1 MFVHPELGYFDER
14 EDLTAAKLY
23 APSRLAIGKARGLP
37 PIAFRSKVFADLE
50 DEKIWTRS
58 WVFVGALDQ
67 IPESGDLLPYT
78 IGHHGLHVQ
87 RTTGGDLVGRFNKAQ
102 HGGCRAVPAQCQTG
116 IKTKC
121 SFTSC
126 GYSRDRDVIPS
137 SELGEDTPAMRQYLG
152 EQPDRL
158 LSARVESFGPFVHA
172 SLDRAAPSLEAELGP
187 VAEHMA
193 PYVKA
198 KLRGVAG
205 FWAEHQCNWKLAGRA
220 FMDQAEV
227 PHMAPVA
234 AKRGAKPKSAA
245 VAHGARFVAREIG
258 LSGVEGDL
266 PVLATLDEKARMG
279 ATLIWSFPN
288 LLIAAL
294 PDHVVTIGLQPTSF
308 SSTMHRVRLY
318 VGFGAKG
325 VTAEHPGIIKR
336 LDFWRALLARIGER
350 SKAEQLETMRWGT
363 PSLPATAGKKRP
375 IETSDYGYHFQR
387 FLIDRLLAEH
397 DYYWAGPLT
406 DARIGHGP

>member
-23 APSRLAIGKARGLP
+23 APSRLSFGKARCLP

-78 IGHHGLHVQ
+78 VGHHGLHVQ
-87 RTTGGDLVGRFNKAQ
+87 RTTSGELVSRFNKAQ

-158 LSARVESFGPFVHA
+158 IPARVERHGPFVHVN
-172 SLDRAAPSLEAELGP
+172 LDRAAPSLETELGA
-187 VAEHMA
+187 VAEHLA
-193 PYVKA
+193 PYLKA

-205 FWAEHQCNWKLAGRA
+205 FWTEHQCNWKVAGRA

-227 PHMAPVA
+227 PGMAPLV
-234 AKRGAKPKSAA
+234 AKRGTKVKVAPSAE
-245 VAHGARFVAREIG
+245 GARFVAREIA
-258 LSGVEGDL
+258 LSGVDGDL
-266 PVLATLDEKARMG
+266 PLIATLDEKAQ
-279 ATLIWSFPN
+279 ATAKLFWVFPN

-308 SSTMHRVRLY
+308 SSVMHRVRLY

-325 VTAEHPGIIKR
+325 VTAEHPGIVKR
-336 LDFWRALLARIGER
+336 LGFWRELLARIGER
-350 SKAEQLETMRWGT
+350 SKAEQLEVERWGT
-363 PSLPATAGKKRP
+363 PSLPATVGKPRP
-375 IETSDYGYHFQR
+375 IEASPHGYHFQR
-387 FLIDRLLAEH
+387 YLIDRLLAEH

-406 DARIGHGP
+406 DARVS